1 MSESNKPTT
10 VFWVVAI
17 LAVVWYI
24 LGAGAY
30 LGSVFITEE
39 AIAELPEAR
48 QNYMANVP
56 AWATAAFAISV
67 WGGLLA
73 CIGLLMRKKW
83 AVPLFMLSLLA
94 VFVHAAY
101 TFFIQTDIE
110 LSGTVLIQP
119 VAVIVISI
127 FLVWY
132 SKDAKNK
139 GVLS

>member
-1 MSESNKPTT
+1 MTETNKPTT

-17 LAVVWYI
+17 LATIWYI
-24 LGAGAY
+24 LGVGAY
-30 LGSVFITEE
+30 LGNVYATEE
-39 AIAELPEAR
+39 AIAAMPQAD
-48 QNYMANVP
+48 QDYMANVP

-67 WGGLLA
+67 WGGLVA

-94 VFVHAAY
+94 VLVQSVY
-101 TFFIQTDIE
+101 NFFMQDDIPLE
-110 LSGTVLIQP
+110 GTRLIMP
-119 VAVIVISI
+119 IVVILISV

-139 GVLS
+139 GNLN